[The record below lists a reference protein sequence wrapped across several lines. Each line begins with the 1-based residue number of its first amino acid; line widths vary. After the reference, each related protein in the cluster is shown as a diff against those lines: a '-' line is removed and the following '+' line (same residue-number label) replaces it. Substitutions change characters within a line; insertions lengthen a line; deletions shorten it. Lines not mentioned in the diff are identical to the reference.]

1 MHDLII
7 YNDEGNPF
15 GVRIVREGDCYG
27 LDDCLTY
34 DETDDHFRAG
44 DPMIEFYDMRFASEF
59 TGRHSFGPRG
69 QFVSRYHRSTL
80 MGSDGR
86 YGLNLYGGVPAWR
99 IDAEAMQQVF
109 RLLTS
114 TFQAELDRLRE
125 EQRT

>member
-44 DPMIEFYDMRFASEF
+44 DPLIEFYDMRY
-59 TGRHSFGPRG
+59 TDRFGERG
-69 QFVSRYHRSTL
+69 QFVSRYCRSTL
-80 MGSDGR
+80 MERDGR
-86 YGLNLYGGVPAWR
+86 YGLNLDGGVPAWR
-99 IDAEAMQQVF
+99 IDVDAMQQVY
-109 RLLTS
+109 RLLGFTY
-114 TFQAELDRLRE
+114 QQELEQLQE
-125 EQRT
+125 EQRS

>member
-27 LDDCLTY
+27 LDDMLVYEPCGRGERFI
-34 DETDDHFRAG
+34 DG
-44 DPMIEFYDMRFASEF
+44 DPLIEFYDMRY
-59 TGRHSFGPRG
+59 TDRFGERG
-69 QFVSRYHRSTL
+69 QFVSRCYRSTL
-80 MGSDGR
+80 MEHDGR
-86 YGLNLYGGVPAWR
+86 YGLNLDGGVPAWH